1 MKTTTSLLLSI
12 FAMCGSAHANA
23 WNDSD
28 IFVESVYRQSE
39 AVGSTADSVSPVALR
54 ASVRNTFSDQTQE
67 LNLPGVS
74 SFPSNPVTA
83 FQRIGAHHVFWH
95 GASSFNALNQVF
107 ASGQY
112 QWKISG
118 SNSGGFV
125 EPALQS
131 SSFSGIDFQ
140 PQIINGMWSNG
151 RLRLLA
157 SDPRFQIAQW
167 TDAPSGSR
175 IEFELWREG
184 GAGGSSMGS
193 STTTVSWMPQPVGS
207 VFSAYLS
214 FRIPDEL
221 TQVQAPSGITFNS
234 RFGRASTLYF
244 EIEMVDSFS
253 PPEEVP
259 RVSITSAI
267 QLAWMSQLSKTY
279 QVQKSTTLQ
288 GWQNVGGVIQGTGQ
302 EMRFYDSIAG
312 ENQFYRVVVTDGAAT
327 NLTIIQ
333 ALYGGEGIF
342 QDVRTYIEENIQN
355 DEVVMDVGNHTLG
368 GDPAFGV
375 YKSLFVRYQNVSG
388 TYEATLW
395 EGDTLRI
402 PDASHTKIE

>member
-12 FAMCGSAHANA
+12 FAMCANVKADA

-39 AVGSTADSVSPVALR
+39 AAGSSADSVSPAALR
-54 ASVRNTFSDQTQE
+54 ASVRNSFSDQTQE
-67 LNLPGVS
+67 LNLPGTS

-118 SNSGGFV
+118 SNSGGLV

-131 SSFSGIDFQ
+131 SSFTTIDFQ
-140 PQIINGMWSNG
+140 PQIINGVWSNG
-151 RLRLLA
+151 RLRVLA
-157 SDPRFQIAQW
+157 SDPRFQIAPW
-167 TDAPSGSR
+167 TGAPSGSR
-175 IEFELWREG
+175 IEFELWRDG

-193 STTTVSWMPQPVGS
+193 GTTTVSWMPQPVGS

-214 FRIPDEL
+214 FRIPDAL
-221 TQVQAPSGITFNS
+221 TQVQAPSGVTFNS

-259 RVSITSAI
+259 SVTISSAI

-302 EMRFYDSIAG
+302 EMRFFDSIAG
-312 ENQFYRVVVTDGAAT
+312 DKQFFRVVVTDGVAT

-333 ALYGGEGIF
+333 ALYGGEGVF
-342 QDVRTYIEENIQN
+342 EDVRVSIEENIQN

-368 GDPAFGV
+368 GDPAPGV
-375 YKSLFVRYQNVSG
+375 YKSLFVRYQNASG